1 MIYKSYLLEKDLE
14 NFKNDFMLFYGENLG
29 LKGEFK
35 KKIKSNNSNA
45 SVQNF
50 SQETILLN
58 KDQFY
63 NEVFTNSLFESEK
76 IFFINNSN
84 DKILEIIENL
94 ETKKHNRKIYFFSDV
109 LDKKSKLRTFFEKS
123 NKYGTVPCYIDNEIT
138 LKKIIHEKL
147 KNYEGLN
154 QENLNL
160 ILDNCDLDRIKL
172 ENELNKIISCFS
184 GSKLEKDKLEAL
196 LNIKQNDNFNTLK
209 NEALMGNK
217 NKVNK
222 LISDTYIENEKSVYY
237 LSLINQRLFKLLETQ
252 KLHKKFSKEE
262 AVNKIKPPIFW
273 KDKPAF
279 LNQLNKWDKDKITK
293 MLKNTYSLEKR
304 LKSVISIN
312 QNILIKKLLI
322 DLCNLANA

>member
-1 MIYKSYLLEKDLE
+1 M
-14 NFKNDFMLFYGENLG
+14 
-29 LKGEFK
+29 
-35 KKIKSNNSNA
+35 
-45 SVQNF
+45 
-50 SQETILLN
+50 
-58 KDQFY
+58 
-63 NEVFTNSLFESEK
+63 
-76 IFFINNSN
+76 
-84 DKILEIIENL
+84 
-94 ETKKHNRKIYFFSDV
+94 
-109 LDKKSKLRTFFEKS
+109 
-123 NKYGTVPCYIDNEIT
+123 
-138 LKKIIHEKL
+138 KKIIHEKL

-209 NEALMGNK
+209 NEALMGNR

-252 KLHKKFSKEE
+252 KLHKKLSKEE
-262 AVNKIKPPIFW
+262 AVNKMKPPIFW
-273 KDKPAF
+273 KEKPAF
-279 LNQLNKWDKDKITK
+279 LNQLNKWNKDKITK
-293 MLKNTYSLEKR
+293 MLKKNYSLEKR